1 MAEPHQSAPV
11 EDRAHPARTGAG
23 ALLAAAGAVAMA
35 GVARALAPDA
45 LTGGGEQALMS
56 GLLVLLAAAGAL
68 LCLYLALVWTLAT
81 AALLAGPASMLGRA
95 MLTPLR
101 VLAPQLARRV
111 VVSAALGTAAT
122 AMVLGPASAADQ
134 SSTFLDLSTVSA
146 GTMQEIGADGSAED
160 LPTSPA
166 ADEPSSDTAP
176 AEGADD
182 LPPLGWEG
190 TPTSEGST
198 PQQEQETTPQ
208 GQESTAQED
217 DSTPRSPEPAPRDG
231 DAAGQ
236 DRSPAGSSA
245 PRTLVVEEGD
255 TLWSLT
261 DEALGP
267 GPDSPT
273 DIATAWPRLYDTN
286 RTVIGEDPAQRTP
299 GQVLTVPAAFA
310 DEEPS

>member
-217 DSTPRSPEPAPRDG
+217 DSTPRSPETGTPRARTAPPRGRARRAPSWSRRATRSGPSPTRPSAPAPTPPPT
-231 DAAGQ
+231 
-236 DRSPAGSSA
+236 SPRPGRGCTTPTA
-245 PRTLVVEEGD
+245 P
-255 TLWSLT
+255 
-261 DEALGP
+261 
-267 GPDSPT
+267 
-273 DIATAWPRLYDTN
+273 
-286 RTVIGEDPAQRTP
+286 
-299 GQVLTVPAAFA
+299 
-310 DEEPS
+310 